1 MSVQLWSVVSTLQ
14 SPVTRLT
21 SAEERL
27 GSRVASRYAGL
38 AEKRAG
44 EADTTVTNEVLTLQ
58 MKIRI

>member
-1 MSVQLWSVVSTLQ
+1 MSVQLWSVSTTLQTCLQ

-44 EADTTVTNEVLTLQ
+44 EADTTVTE
-58 MKIRI
+58 MKIRD

>member
-1 MSVQLWSVVSTLQ
+1 MSVQLWSVSTLQ

-44 EADTTVTNEVLTLQ
+44 EADTTVT
-58 MKIRI
+58 K